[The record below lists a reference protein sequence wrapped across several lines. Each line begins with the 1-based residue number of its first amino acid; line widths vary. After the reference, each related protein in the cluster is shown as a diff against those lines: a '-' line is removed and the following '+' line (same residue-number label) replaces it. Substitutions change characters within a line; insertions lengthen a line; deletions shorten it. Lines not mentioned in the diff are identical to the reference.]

1 MSMSFVKEIF
11 FFFFIWN
18 ELPKNIPEKISLVSM
33 VVFEVSKS
41 RIMEPEE
48 DTGSMLTKRKL
59 TIHLQLYTLWGL
71 LRK

>member
-1 MSMSFVKEIF
+1 MNSLRIF
-11 FFFFIWN
+11 
-18 ELPKNIPEKISLVSM
+18 LKRLACMVSM

-48 DTGSMLTKRKL
+48 DIGSMLTKRKL
-59 TIHLQLYTLWGL
+59 TIYLQLYTLWGL